1 MLCPALS
8 DPFAGPNYRICAI
21 IHETILCGLLSKIFY
36 LLFVRNKN
44 LEILTEGLPETV
56 KKILIKKQNC
66 NSSKDLLIIGN
77 KTQLENKKKNGGSED
92 GEILKK
98 LD

>member
-8 DPFAGPNYRICAI
+8 DPFAGPNYRVWAI

-44 LEILTEGLPETV
+44 KKISASAQQNSVNEILF
-56 KKILIKKQNC
+56 KQNC
-66 NSSKDLLIIGN
+66 NSNDLLLGN
-77 KTQLENKKKNGGSED
+77 KTQLENKKNGSDD
-92 GEILKK
+92 GEIILKK

>member
-8 DPFAGPNYRICAI
+8 DPFAGPNYRVCAI

-36 LLFVRNKN
+36 CLFVRNKN
-44 LEILTEGLPETV
+44 TEISSINKLLF
-56 KKILIKKQNC
+56 KKNC
-66 NSSKDLLIIGN
+66 NNSNDLLEN
-77 KTQLENKKKNGGSED
+77 KTQLENKKNGSDNGG
-92 GEILKK
+92 EIIKK

>member
-44 LEILTEGLPETV
+44 
-56 KKILIKKQNC
+56 KKISTALPDSVNKILFKQNC
-66 NSSKDLLIIGN
+66 NSNDLLLGN
-77 KTQLENKKKNGGSED
+77 KTQLENKKNGSDD
-92 GEILKK
+92 GEIIFKK

>member
-44 LEILTEGLPETV
+44 QIKISSV
-56 KKILIKKQNC
+56 KQQQNC
-66 NSSKDLLIIGN
+66 NSNDLLLLRN
-77 KTQLENKKKNGGSED
+77 KTQLENKKNVNKDG
-92 GEILKK
+92 GEIFKK

>member
-8 DPFAGPNYRICAI
+8 DPFAGPNYRVCAI

-36 LLFVRNKN
+36 CLFVRNKN
-44 LEILTEGLPETV
+44 TEISSINKLLF
-56 KKILIKKQNC
+56 KKNC
-66 NSSKDLLIIGN
+66 NTDVLEK
-77 KTQLENKKKNGGSED
+77 KTQLENKGNRSDNGG
-92 GEILKK
+92 EIIKK